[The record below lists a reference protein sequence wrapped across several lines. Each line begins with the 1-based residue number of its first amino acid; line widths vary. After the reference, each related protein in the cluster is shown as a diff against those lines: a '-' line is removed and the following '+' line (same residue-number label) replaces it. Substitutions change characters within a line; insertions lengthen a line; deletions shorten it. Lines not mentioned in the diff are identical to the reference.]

1 MLSKTIIW
9 WQHNK
14 GLLLLLLLLVVLRI
28 PHFNRPLSKHH
39 DFNNAVILI
48 NAVSWQQAGGGAAFA
63 YTPLM
68 NFQGESNKLLEN
80 GPHIDAEH
88 NHVYLSFGAGWYVL
102 PYFVF
107 ESLHMSPTP
116 AALEILNILI
126 GMLTTLLL
134 YRLLLHWL
142 QHKKSALLM
151 TAFFTLMPAPL
162 WYMGHSYVTTGIM
175 LPLLLWILRLWQIA
189 STKQL
194 SLFQL
199 LQLFTAF
206 VLLLYID
213 WLPVF
218 VGFSMAAWALW
229 KSFRQPQY
237 HAVWITCGLAV
248 ATGICLVFTQFASY
262 LGWEQVWQYW
272 QSRSA
277 ERSMGTA
284 GNTTIQLVLQAGKHL
299 LSGYFPLFIVA
310 AIIGIK
316 KLPSSTTSVLKHWS
330 TWALCAVLLYNLLLF
345 NWSALH
351 EFAWM
356 AFGLVFC
363 LWLFLHYG
371 EALLST
377 AATWVRAVMVVSLLA
392 FYIINLPGPKNIR
405 GEPYNAQQTI
415 ASRIQQKIPADAIIL
430 SNHQAPKIIEWYSKR
445 TFNFAANEQAAQSI
459 ANSKSATVYWALF
472 NGEELLL
479 IKQLT
484 VRSATAN

>member
-1 MLSKTIIW
+1 MVSKAIIW

-48 NAVSWQQAGGGAAFA
+48 NAVSWQQAGGGSAFS

-68 NFQGESNKLLEN
+68 NFQGASNKLIEN
-80 GPHIDAEH
+80 GPHIDAQH

-107 ESLHMSPTP
+107 QTLHISPSA

-126 GMLTTLLL
+126 GLLTTLLL
-134 YRLLLHWL
+134 HRLLLQWL
-142 QHKKSALLM
+142 NNKKTALLF

-175 LPLLLWILRLWQIA
+175 LPLVLWILRLWQIA
-189 STKQL
+189 ATRPL

-218 VGFSMAAWALW
+218 VGCGMGAWALW
-229 KSFRQPQY
+229 KSIRQPQY
-237 HAVWITCGLAV
+237 HAIWITCGLAV
-248 ATGICLVFTQFASY
+248 ATGICIVFTQFATY
-262 LGWEQVWQYW
+262 LGWQQVWQYW

-284 GNTTIQLVLQAGKHL
+284 GFTSIQLVWQTVKHL
-299 LSGYFPLFIVA
+299 LSGYFPLFVVA
-310 AIIGIK
+310 AFIWIK
-316 KLPSSTTSVLKHWS
+316 KIPASTASVWKHWS
-330 TWALCAVLLYNLLLF
+330 TWALCAVLLYNMLLF

-363 LWLFLHYG
+363 LWLFLHFG
-371 EALLST
+371 ETLLSSSS
-377 AATWVRAVMVVSLLA
+377 AWIRAVMFVSVLA

-415 ASRIQQKIPADAIIL
+415 ASRILQQVPADAVIV
-430 SNHQAPKIIEWYSKR
+430 SNHNGPKIIEWYCQRS
-445 TFNFAANEQAAQSI
+445 FNFASDIKEAKSI
-459 ANSKSATVYWALF
+459 ATKKQEAIYWLHF
-472 NGEELLL
+472 NGEQLLQ
-479 IKQLT
+479 IEK
-484 VRSATAN
+484 VSP